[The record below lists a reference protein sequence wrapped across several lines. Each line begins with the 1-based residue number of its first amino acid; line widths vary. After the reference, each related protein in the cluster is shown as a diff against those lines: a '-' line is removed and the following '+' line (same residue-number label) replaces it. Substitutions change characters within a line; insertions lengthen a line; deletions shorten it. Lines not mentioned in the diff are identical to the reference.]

1 MAELTDAEL
10 RKELMALGY
19 RPGPITATTRKV
31 YVKKLGCLRAEV
43 AAARRRGRAGPP
55 SPARPSARPQQA
67 SPSRPRSGY
76 SPAVGAARDSEDE
89 EEEEEE
95 EGRGQPPASRWG
107 TSGDGGGLAWGDSQ
121 GSPPGRG
128 GGLGLGTEGGLSR
141 NSFGG
146 LSSSAQWGVS
156 VERSGRAGTGL
167 GTSLGGTG
175 GLSSP
180 SPWDTS
186 IQRSG
191 GLGGGLGA
199 SLDGAGGLSSPSS
212 WGVSAERS
220 GGLGA
225 GSKLSVDRSG
235 GLSSTSHWEMSE
247 ERSGGLS
254 TGLGTSLDG
263 FQGPGT
269 TSRWSTFT
277 ERSEELGA
285 GSEPSL
291 DGFRGS
297 SSSALQWG
305 TSAERSRGLSTGSRP
320 TLDRFRGS
328 NATSQWSTSAERSG
342 GLGIRA
348 GLGTPLDGAGGLSS
362 ASPWGTSTGRSGGL
376 SSKPLSSDEIGGLK
390 PRSHWGTSGGGIGGQ
405 SSRAQWETAGER
417 KGLSSNS
424 AWRRESEVTPS
435 THWGT
440 SAGPGGLSYQF
451 GRGKEDLASSVRKE
465 ADRELNPSSRGG
477 GLIRRFPWR
486 ATSDTGLASGSRWGA
501 GQGITS
507 RTHLLR
513 SAPKQQTEGKGKGL
527 EYYLSQFLCLAS
539 FVLLLIFL
547 GILMVKMIGSGWLDK
562 REENFN
568 LLPVDCDKRTD
579 DFCEAKQ
586 KDTIMNLLHELYNYL
601 SVQAGNF
608 ECGNPENLKSKCI
621 WVNEAKDHVVNIT
634 GSSTQKF
641 EAALHWILNSNKDL
655 GIWLKGRD
663 LSEPVTKVED
673 VFCLESAHP
682 QMGLGCRFRRA
693 MVTAI
698 MNLFL
703 FFWSLITLWGILIFL
718 RYRWRKME
726 EEEQAMY
733 EMVKKIIAVVQDHYK
748 EWERN
753 LERYPYVGIYHVRDS
768 LIPPQSRKKM
778 KRVWERAV
786 DFLASNE
793 SRIQTESHRVAG
805 EDMLVWRWTQPSYV
819 SDSEH

>member
-10 RKELMALGY
+10 RKELVALGY

-43 AAARRRGRAGPP
+43 AAARRSGRGAPP
-55 SPARPSARPQQA
+55 SPGRAPARPQQA
-67 SPSRPRSGY
+67 SPSRQWSGFNF
-76 SPAVGAARDSEDE
+76 SPVGAARDSEEEDEEDE
-89 EEEEEE
+89 EEEE
-95 EGRGQPPASRWG
+95 GGQQPASRWG
-107 TSGDGGGLAWGDSQ
+107 TSGEGGGLSWGDSR

-128 GGLGLGTEGGLSR
+128 GGLGFRAEGGLSWD
-141 NSFGG
+141 SFGG
-146 LSSSAQWGVS
+146 LSPSAQWGAS
-156 VERSGRAGTGL
+156 VERSEGAGTGL
-167 GTSLGGTG
+167 GSSLGGHG

-180 SPWDTS
+180 SQWDTS
-186 IQRSG
+186 IERSG
-191 GLGGGLGA
+191 GLGTGLGASLDGLGGLSSPSQWGASTERSERSEELSAGPEPSLDGFRGSGSSLQWGTSTERSGGLSTGLRPSLDRFRGSNSTSQWSPSAERSGGLGVRA
-199 SLDGAGGLSSPSS
+199 GSGTSLDGAGGLSS
-212 WGVSAERS
+212 
-220 GGLGA
+220 
-225 GSKLSVDRSG
+225 
-235 GLSSTSHWEMSE
+235 M
-247 ERSGGLS
+247 
-254 TGLGTSLDG
+254 
-263 FQGPGT
+263 
-269 TSRWSTFT
+269 
-277 ERSEELGA
+277 
-285 GSEPSL
+285 
-291 DGFRGS
+291 
-297 SSSALQWG
+297 
-305 TSAERSRGLSTGSRP
+305 
-320 TLDRFRGS
+320 
-328 NATSQWSTSAERSG
+328 
-342 GLGIRA
+342 
-348 GLGTPLDGAGGLSS
+348 
-362 ASPWGTSTGRSGGL
+362 SPWGTSTGRSRGL
-376 SSKPLSSDEIGGLK
+376 SSKPLSSDESGGLK
-390 PRSHWGTSGGGIGGQ
+390 SRSHWGMSGGGIGGQ
-405 SSRAQWETAGER
+405 SSRAQWDTAGER
-417 KGLSSNS
+417 KGLSNS
-424 AWRRESEVTPS
+424 SWRQESEVTSS

-440 SAGPGGLSYQF
+440 STGPGGLSHQF

-465 ADRELNPSSRGG
+465 ADRELNPGSRGG

-486 ATSDTGLASGSRWGA
+486 ATSDAGLASGSRWEASGA

-513 SAPKQQTEGKGKGL
+513 SAPKQQTDGKGKGL
-527 EYYLSQFLCLAS
+527 EYYFSQFLCLAS

-547 GILMVKMIGSGWLDK
+547 GILVVKMIGSGWLDR

-579 DFCEAKQ
+579 DFCQAKQ
-586 KDTIMNLLHELYNYL
+586 KDIIMNILNELYNYL

-621 WVNEAKDHVVNIT
+621 WVSEAKDHVVNIT
-634 GSSTQKF
+634 GSSSQKF

-663 LSEPVTKVED
+663 LSEPVTKVEE

-693 MVTAI
+693 VVTAI

-753 LERYPYVGIYHVRDS
+753 LERYPYVGIFHVRDS

>member
-10 RKELMALGY
+10 RKELVALGY

-43 AAARRRGRAGPP
+43 AAAKRRGRAAPP

-76 SPAVGAARDSEDE
+76 NPAVGAARDK
-89 EEEEEE
+89 
-95 EGRGQPPASRWG
+95 
-107 TSGDGGGLAWGDSQ
+107 
-121 GSPPGRG
+121 
-128 GGLGLGTEGGLSR
+128 
-141 NSFGG
+141 
-146 LSSSAQWGVS
+146 
-156 VERSGRAGTGL
+156 
-167 GTSLGGTG
+167 
-175 GLSSP
+175 
-180 SPWDTS
+180 
-186 IQRSG
+186 RSG
-191 GLGGGLGA
+191 GLGSRA
-199 SLDGAGGLSSPSS
+199 
-212 WGVSAERS
+212 
-220 GGLGA
+220 
-225 GSKLSVDRSG
+225 
-235 GLSSTSHWEMSE
+235 
-247 ERSGGLS
+247 
-254 TGLGTSLDG
+254 GLGTSLDG
-263 FQGPGT
+263 V
-269 TSRWSTFT
+269 
-277 ERSEELGA
+277 
-285 GSEPSL
+285 
-291 DGFRGS
+291 
-297 SSSALQWG
+297 
-305 TSAERSRGLSTGSRP
+305 
-320 TLDRFRGS
+320 
-328 NATSQWSTSAERSG
+328 
-342 GLGIRA
+342 
-348 GLGTPLDGAGGLSS
+348 GGLSS
-362 ASPWGTSTGRSGGL
+362 ASPW
-376 SSKPLSSDEIGGLK
+376 
-390 PRSHWGTSGGGIGGQ
+390 
-405 SSRAQWETAGER
+405 
-417 KGLSSNS
+417 
-424 AWRRESEVTPS
+424 
-435 THWGT
+435 
-440 SAGPGGLSYQF
+440 
-451 GRGKEDLASSVRKE
+451 EDLASSVRKE

-507 RTHLLR
+507 RPHLLR

-579 DFCEAKQ
+579 DFCQAKQ
-586 KDTIMNLLHELYNYL
+586 KDAIMDVLHELYNYL

-621 WVNEAKDHVVNIT
+621 CVSEAKDHVVNIT

>member
-43 AAARRRGRAGPP
+43 AAAKRRGRAAPP

-76 SPAVGAARDSEDE
+76 NPAVGAARDSEDE
-89 EEEEEE
+89 AEDEEEEEEEE
-95 EGRGQPPASRWG
+95 EGGGGQPPASRWG
-107 TSGDGGGLAWGDSQ
+107 TSGDGGGLAWGDSR

-128 GGLGLGTEGGLSR
+128 GGLGLGAEGGLSR

-146 LSSSAQWGVS
+146 LSSAQWGV
-156 VERSGRAGTGL
+156 
-167 GTSLGGTG
+167 
-175 GLSSP
+175 
-180 SPWDTS
+180 
-186 IQRSG
+186 
-191 GLGGGLGA
+191 
-199 SLDGAGGLSSPSS
+199 
-212 WGVSAERS
+212 
-220 GGLGA
+220 
-225 GSKLSVDRSG
+225 
-235 GLSSTSHWEMSE
+235 
-247 ERSGGLS
+247 
-254 TGLGTSLDG
+254 
-263 FQGPGT
+263 
-269 TSRWSTFT
+269 
-277 ERSEELGA
+277 
-285 GSEPSL
+285 
-291 DGFRGS
+291 
-297 SSSALQWG
+297 
-305 TSAERSRGLSTGSRP
+305 
-320 TLDRFRGS
+320 
-328 NATSQWSTSAERSG
+328 
-342 GLGIRA
+342 
-348 GLGTPLDGAGGLSS
+348 
-362 ASPWGTSTGRSGGL
+362 
-376 SSKPLSSDEIGGLK
+376 
-390 PRSHWGTSGGGIGGQ
+390 
-405 SSRAQWETAGER
+405 
-417 KGLSSNS
+417 
-424 AWRRESEVTPS
+424 
-435 THWGT
+435 
-440 SAGPGGLSYQF
+440 
-451 GRGKEDLASSVRKE
+451 VRKE

-486 ATSDTGLASGSRWGA
+486 ATSDAGLASGSRWGA

-539 FVLLLIFL
+539 FVLLMIFL

-586 KDTIMNLLHELYNYL
+586 KDTIMNVLHELYNYL

-608 ECGNPENLKSKCI
+608 ECGNPENLKSKCV
-621 WVNEAKDHVVNIT
+621 WVSEARDHVVNVT

>member
-1 MAELTDAEL
+1 MADLTDAEL
-10 RKELMALGY
+10 RKELITLGY

-31 YVKKLGCLRAEV
+31 YIKKLGCLRAEV
-43 AAARRRGRAGPP
+43 AAARRRGHGPP
-55 SPARPSARPQQA
+55 SSPARTSARPQQA
-67 SPSRPRSGY
+67 SPSRQRSGFNL
-76 SPAVGAARDSEDE
+76 SSVGAAHDSEEEDE

-95 EGRGQPPASRWG
+95 EEGGQQPASRWG
-107 TSGDGGGLAWGDSQ
+107 TSGEGGGLSWGDSR

-128 GGLGLGTEGGLSR
+128 GGLGSRAEGGLSR
-141 NSFGG
+141 DSFGG
-146 LSSSAQWGVS
+146 LTPSAQWGTS
-156 VERSGRAGTGL
+156 VERSGGAGAGL
-167 GTSLGGTG
+167 GASLG

-180 SPWDTS
+180 SQWDTS
-186 IQRSG
+186 I
-191 GLGGGLGA
+191 
-199 SLDGAGGLSSPSS
+199 
-212 WGVSAERS
+212 ERS

-225 GSKLSVDRSG
+225 GLGASLDGLG
-235 GLSSTSHWEMSE
+235 GLSTPSQWYTSA
-247 ERSGGLS
+247 ERSRGLS

-263 FQGPGT
+263 LRGP
-269 TSRWSTFT
+269 SSMSQWSTFT
-277 ERSEELGA
+277 ERGEELSA
-285 GSEPSL
+285 GSEPTL

-297 SSSALQWG
+297 GTSSLQWG
-305 TSAERSRGLSTGSRP
+305 A
-320 TLDRFRGS
+320 
-328 NATSQWSTSAERSG
+328 SAERSG
-342 GLGIRA
+342 GLSTGLRPSLDRFRESNSASQWSPSAERSGGLNIRA
-348 GLGTPLDGAGGLSS
+348 GSGPSLDGVGGLSS
-362 ASPWGTSTGRSGGL
+362 TSSWGTSTGRGGGL
-376 SSKPLSSDEIGGLK
+376 SSKPLSSDESGSL
-390 PRSHWGTSGGGIGGQ
+390 RSRRHWGMSEGGIGEE

-424 AWRRESEVTPS
+424 SWRRESEVTPS
-435 THWGT
+435 SHWGT
-440 SAGPGGLSYQF
+440 SAGSGGLSHQF
-451 GRGKEDLASSVRKE
+451 GRGKGDLASSVRKE
-465 ADRELNPSSRGG
+465 ADRDLNPSSRGG
-477 GLIRRFPWR
+477 GLLRHFSWR
-486 ATSDTGLASGSRWGA
+486 ARGDTGLASGSWWEASGA

-507 RTHLLR
+507 RTRLLR
-513 SAPKQQTEGKGKGL
+513 SVPKQQTEGKGKGL

-547 GILMVKMIGSGWLDK
+547 GILVVKMMGSGWLDR
-562 REENFN
+562 REDNFN
-568 LLPVDCDKRTD
+568 LLPVDCDTRTD
-579 DFCEAKQ
+579 DFCQAKQ
-586 KDTIMNLLHELYNYL
+586 KDVIMNILHELYNYL
-601 SVQAGNF
+601 SIQAGNF

-621 WVNEAKDHVVNIT
+621 WVSEAKDHVVNVT
-634 GSSTQKF
+634 GSSPQKF

-663 LSEPVTKVED
+663 LSEPVTRMEE

-693 MVTAI
+693 VVTAI

-753 LERYPYVGIYHVRDS
+753 LERYPYVGIFHVRDS

-805 EDMLVWRWTQPSYV
+805 EDMLVWRWTQPSYF